1 MSKKLIGVAVAIVG
15 LAVSA
20 CGGRIIGGGAPSS
33 GGGTY
38 LLPSFDPDLA
48 LVANLP
54 KDTIG
59 EELPSEGLGQIKDA
73 KWRAVLGGYTQ
84 MSRSQSLAFPPGTKI
99 TIRNLSKRITHTL
112 DVVGEITGPPAHFP
126 KNPNLPIGK
135 HGKNGELGKGYASG
149 PIRPGKSV
157 TVTLVKSGIYLI
169 GCAFHYH
176 SGMHD
181 VLVVGRKAKPGPQAT
196 PQGTSQPSSTPT
208 ARSSYDP

>member
-20 CGGRIIGGGAPSS
+20 CGGRMLGGTTSS

-38 LLPSFDPDLA
+38 LLPSFDSDLA
-48 LVANLP
+48 IVANVP

-59 EELPSEGLGQIKDA
+59 EELPSEGLGQIKDP
-73 KWRAVLGGYTQ
+73 KWKALLGGYTQ
-84 MSRSQSLAFPPGTKI
+84 MSRSQALGFPPGTKI
-99 TIRNLSKRITHTL
+99 TIHNLSKRLSHTL
-112 DVVGEITGPPAHFP
+112 DVVAEINGPPAHFP

-135 HGKNGELGKGYASG
+135 HGNGMLQKGYASG
-149 PIRPGKSV
+149 AIHPGKSV
-157 TVTLVKSGIYLI
+157 TVTLSKAGIYLI

-181 VLVVGRKAKPGPQAT
+181 VLVVERRAKPGPQAT
-196 PQGTSQPSSTPT
+196 AQGTSKPSSTPT
-208 ARSSYDP
+208 SRSSYDP